1 MSDDHSEG
9 VVINLWSRGKAR
21 PDMAGMARDQFRSM
35 RMSCDH
41 SREEFAEALT
51 QVLGW
56 NVTETLVESWET
68 TTPPPGDV
76 IVAAGF
82 VAKSG
87 PIDVADA
94 RATDMVSSLTGNRFA
109 DVTAV
114 YATRSEFTASLPPH
128 NLFSDARRIRAAGLS
143 LNLLVQQ
150 YALGDLARLIADGA
164 EVQCLFLDPDSDA
177 TANREAEEGYR
188 PGELAALTSMNLQ
201 SLVTRVRDR
210 LDEDDRSRLTIATYN
225 EVIRFNILLID
236 KTDDDRLCV
245 FQPYL
250 PASRG
255 VDSPTFVANR
265 RRPGVGLYPTFEAV
279 FEGLLERSQL
289 V

>member
-1 MSDDHSEG
+1 MTDKEQDA

-21 PDMAGMARDQFRSM
+21 PDMAAMARDQFRSM
-35 RMSCDH
+35 RVSCDN

-76 IVAAGF
+76 IVAAGL

-128 NLFSDARRIRAAGLS
+128 NLFSGAHRIRAAGLS

-150 YALGDLARLIADGA
+150 YALGDLAGLIAQGT
-164 EVQCLFLDPDSDA
+164 EVQCLFLSPESDA
-177 TANREAEEGYR
+177 TASREAEEGYR
-188 PGELAALTSMNLQ
+188 HGELAALTSMNIQ
-201 SLVTRVRDR
+201 TLVTRVRDR
-210 LDEDDRSRLTIATYN
+210 LDESDRSKLTIATYS
-225 EVIRFNILLID
+225 ETIRFNILLID
-236 KTDDDRLCV
+236 KTEDDRLCV

-265 RRPGVGLYPTFEAV
+265 RRPNSGLYPTFEAV
-279 FEGLLERSQL
+279 FEALRERSAT